1 MKTLGYYN
9 GKISELEE
17 MQVPMLD
24 RACYFGD
31 GVYDAALAH
40 NYNIYCIDTHINR
53 FFNSA
58 RLMDINLPCSKEEL
72 KETLNAMVHK
82 MDDPDLF
89 VYWQVSR
96 GSALRNH
103 VYPENMMGNLW
114 IMIWPTKV
122 SDKNRTLHLVT
133 VEDTRFLH
141 NNIKSINLIPAVRY
155 ATDAAR
161 TGYDECLLHR
171 DGRVTEC
178 AHSNLSILKNGC
190 FYTAPTDEY
199 ILPGI
204 ERKHLIEACEI
215 NNILV
220 KEIAFTLEDVM
231 NADEIIVSS
240 SSMLCLRVSDINHQE
255 VGGKDCKHFQLLQDY
270 VFNKFEE
277 LCK

>member
-9 GKISELEE
+9 GKISELED

-40 NYNIYCIDTHINR
+40 NYKIYTLDTHIDR

-58 RLMDINLPCSKEEL
+58 RLMDINMSFSKEEL
-72 KETLNAMVHK
+72 KAILNEMVHK
-82 MDDPDLF
+82 MDDADLF

-96 GSALRNH
+96 GTAMRNH
-103 VYPENMMGNLW
+103 VYPEDMMGNLW
-114 IMIWPTKV
+114 IMIWPAKV
-122 SDKNRTLHLVT
+122 SDKKRTMRLVS

-155 ATDAAR
+155 ATDAQR
-161 TGYDECLLHR
+161 TGFDECLLHR
-171 DGRVTEC
+171 GNRVTEC

-204 ERKHLIEACEI
+204 ERKHLIEACEVNKI
-215 NNILV
+215 PV
-220 KEIAFTLEDVM
+220 KEIAFTLDDVM

-240 SSMLCLRVSDINHQE
+240 SSTLCLRVSDIDHKS
-255 VGGKDCKHFQLLQDY
+255 VGGKDDYHFQQLQDY

-277 LCK
+277 ACK